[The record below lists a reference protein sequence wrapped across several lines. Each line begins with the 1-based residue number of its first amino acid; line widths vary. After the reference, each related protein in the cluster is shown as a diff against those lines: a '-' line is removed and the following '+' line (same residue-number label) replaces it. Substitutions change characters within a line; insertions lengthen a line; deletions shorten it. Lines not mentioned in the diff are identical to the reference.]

1 MKSQPEVIVIFKIF
15 IKVME
20 SGITLSM
27 IISLLFAFLRT
38 KDIRKKRIFSV
49 AAISLGVVAAIVS
62 AIVREIPN
70 FVNRASLSFWSMLP
84 IVIAAVGL
92 LILIPLKKKV
102 SDQKAVKYENCF
114 IGLLGIYV
122 IGSFFY
128 YMPPILIQ
136 LNNFVYYGESAVST
150 MVLFRIIGY
159 VLGIVMMILSAVA
172 VYNTTR
178 KLSRKELEN
187 TVFIS
192 LLIAF
197 VPQFFVIVQRLYS
210 LHLIIRNGMILN
222 TIAFVLNNERYF
234 HFGMMLFLLI
244 IPILLIGKN
253 RVITEEYRN
262 KAELRKIKYTMK
274 KNRQWAYFFLVIIVI
289 NVFSLS
295 YLKNYVGREVPL
307 SAPEEYTLEDG
318 MITIPL
324 SLLEDNHLHRFT
336 YKSSDGVEMRFFA
349 IKKSPGSYVAVLDAC
364 EICGSS
370 GYFERKDDVVCKLCD
385 VVMNRGTIGFKGGC
399 NPIPFP
405 YRVHDEKIKIDP
417 RDLDKDSY
425 IFK

>member
-1 MKSQPEVIVIFKIF
+1 
-15 IKVME
+15 ME

-84 IVIAAVGL
+84 IVIAAMGL

-102 SDQKAVKYENCF
+102 SDQKSVKYENCF

-262 KAELRKIKYTMK
+262 KAEVRKIKYTMK
-274 KNRQWAYFFLVIIVI
+274 
-289 NVFSLS
+289 
-295 YLKNYVGREVPL
+295 
-307 SAPEEYTLEDG
+307 
-318 MITIPL
+318 
-324 SLLEDNHLHRFT
+324 
-336 YKSSDGVEMRFFA
+336 
-349 IKKSPGSYVAVLDAC
+349 
-364 EICGSS
+364 
-370 GYFERKDDVVCKLCD
+370 
-385 VVMNRGTIGFKGGC
+385 
-399 NPIPFP
+399 
-405 YRVHDEKIKIDP
+405 
-417 RDLDKDSY
+417 
-425 IFK
+425 

>member
-102 SDQKAVKYENCF
+102 SDQKSVKYENCF

-136 LNNFVYYGESAVST
+136 LNNFVYYGNPQSVQWYCFVS
-150 MVLFRIIGY
+150 
-159 VLGIVMMILSAVA
+159 
-172 VYNTTR
+172 
-178 KLSRKELEN
+178 
-187 TVFIS
+187 
-192 LLIAF
+192 
-197 VPQFFVIVQRLYS
+197 
-210 LHLIIRNGMILN
+210 
-222 TIAFVLNNERYF
+222 
-234 HFGMMLFLLI
+234 
-244 IPILLIGKN
+244 
-253 RVITEEYRN
+253 
-262 KAELRKIKYTMK
+262 
-274 KNRQWAYFFLVIIVI
+274 
-289 NVFSLS
+289 
-295 YLKNYVGREVPL
+295 
-307 SAPEEYTLEDG
+307 
-318 MITIPL
+318 
-324 SLLEDNHLHRFT
+324 
-336 YKSSDGVEMRFFA
+336 
-349 IKKSPGSYVAVLDAC
+349 
-364 EICGSS
+364 
-370 GYFERKDDVVCKLCD
+370 
-385 VVMNRGTIGFKGGC
+385 
-399 NPIPFP
+399 
-405 YRVHDEKIKIDP
+405 
-417 RDLDKDSY
+417 
-425 IFK
+425 

>member
-1 MKSQPEVIVIFKIF
+1 M
-15 IKVME
+15 
-20 SGITLSM
+20 SM

-92 LILIPLKKKV
+92 LILIPLKEKV
-102 SDQKAVKYENCF
+102 SDQKSVKYENCF

-324 SLLEDNHLHRFT
+324 SLLEDNHLH
-336 YKSSDGVEMRFFA
+336 
-349 IKKSPGSYVAVLDAC
+349 
-364 EICGSS
+364 
-370 GYFERKDDVVCKLCD
+370 
-385 VVMNRGTIGFKGGC
+385 
-399 NPIPFP
+399 
-405 YRVHDEKIKIDP
+405 
-417 RDLDKDSY
+417 
-425 IFK
+425 